1 MNTKV
6 ELRKND
12 NAVTEDFLGCEKY
25 YEGIKDFVL
34 NCDTPMTV
42 AIEGDWGS
50 GKTSAMNIM
59 KNKIISEK
67 SSKTGDGKNPPYII
81 VDYNVWEYS
90 KYGME
95 KLDVT
100 WLNVGLYYALCEAC
114 NRNITGETLR
124 NKFTNAMGNIFTAAI
139 SLKGSE
145 AAADVVSVIVE
156 GVKNKTYSIERVLK
170 EIKNIASEESNK
182 GNRIIIFIDD
192 LDRLQPEAAVNF
204 LEYVKLFMDCEGIVF
219 VLAVDFEVVYSG
231 VKAKYGENIKEEKA
245 KQFFDKIIQLPFEV
259 PVLQY
264 DITKIVEK
272 YIGNNSDTKRYSKVI
287 EVVLSNNKNPRTI
300 KRAFNMHAL
309 YKKIMEPD
317 NNSYSKQAKKVEN
330 YEFYLFVIGLLQ
342 VAKNDLYKKM
352 LEMAKKDSVQ
362 ENDEAFI
369 YLKSILSDEEMQN
382 FIIVLNYYTNVF
394 GKSNDDRFEA
404 FRDKMQI
411 RAKRKTS
418 RDAIRGSVFNELI
431 AKLESDLFRE
441 YEIEVLGNYVYF
453 NKDNYSFAIEYKPK
467 NKKNKK
473 NNSGENPYE
482 KQNDDSMKDITL
494 WVSSNYDPNL
504 LTEKGIET
512 EKDSTTSQNKN
523 NKLGYSTPKKKKKGK
538 TYYRFNTVLSYME
551 KNEGSMDCILQWLLR
566 E

>member
-6 ELRKND
+6 ELGAND
-12 NAVTEDFLGCEKY
+12 NAVTTDSLGCEKY
-25 YEGIKDFVL
+25 YKGIKDFVL

-59 KNKIISEK
+59 KNKIISENNL
-67 SSKTGDGKNPPYII
+67 KTGDGKNPPYII

-114 NRNITGETLR
+114 NKNITGETLR
-124 NKFTNAMGNIFTAAI
+124 NKFTKAMGNIFTAAI

-145 AAADVVSVIVE
+145 AAADVVAVIVE

-170 EIKNIASEESNK
+170 EIKNIASEEYKK

-204 LEYVKLFMDCEGIVF
+204 LEYVKLFMDCEGMVF

-264 DITKIVEK
+264 DITKIVENC
-272 YIGNNSDTKRYSKVI
+272 IGNNSDTKRYSEVI

-300 KRAFNMHAL
+300 KRAFNMHSL
-309 YKKIMEPD
+309 YKKITELD
-317 NNSYSKQAKKVEN
+317 NNSYCKQAKKVEN

-352 LEMAKKDSVQ
+352 LEMAKKDSVP
-362 ENDEAFI
+362 ENDEAFT
-369 YLKSILSDEEMQN
+369 YLKSILSDEEMPN
-382 FIIVLNYYTNVF
+382 FIKVLDYFTNVF

-418 RDAIRGSVFNELI
+418 RDIIRGSVFNELI
-431 AKLESDLFRE
+431 AKLESDLFIE
-441 YEIEVLGNYVYF
+441 YEIDVVGNYVYF

-467 NKKNKK
+467 N
-473 NNSGENPYE
+473 NSGENPDE
-482 KQNDDSMKDITL
+482 KQNDDSMNDITL
-494 WVSSNYDPNL
+494 WVSSNYDRNL
-504 LTEKGIET
+504 LTEKGIKSQENI
-512 EKDSTTSQNKN
+512 TTSQNKN
-523 NKLGYSTPKKKKKGK
+523 NELGYSIRDKRGK
-538 TYYRFNTVLSYME
+538 EYYRFNTVLSYME

>member
-12 NAVTEDFLGCEKY
+12 NAVTKELRKNDNAVTKDFLGCEKY

-67 SSKTGDGKNPPYII
+67 NPSYII

-170 EIKNIASEESNK
+170 EIKIIASEESNK

-264 DITKIVEK
+264 DITEIVENC
-272 YIGNNSDTKRYSKVI
+272 IGNNSDTKRYSEVI

-300 KRAFNMHAL
+300 KRAFNMHSL
-309 YKKIMEPD
+309 YKKITELD

-352 LEMAKKDSVQ
+352 LEMAKKDSVP
-362 ENDEAFI
+362 ENDEAFT
-369 YLKSILSDEEMQN
+369 YLKSVLSDEEMPN
-382 FIIVLNYYTNVF
+382 FIKVLNYYTNVF

-404 FRDKMQI
+404 FREKMQI

-431 AKLESDLFRE
+431 AKLEGDLFRE

-453 NKDNYSFAIEYKPK
+453 NKDDYSFAIEYKPK
-467 NKKNKK
+467 N
-473 NNSGENPYE
+473 NSEENPKE
-482 KQNDDSMKDITL
+482 NQNDDSMNDISI
-494 WVSSNYDPNL
+494 WVSDNYDLNL

-512 EKDSTTSQNKN
+512 EEDSTTSQNKN
-523 NKLGYSTPKKKKKGK
+523 NKLGYYTHDKNGK